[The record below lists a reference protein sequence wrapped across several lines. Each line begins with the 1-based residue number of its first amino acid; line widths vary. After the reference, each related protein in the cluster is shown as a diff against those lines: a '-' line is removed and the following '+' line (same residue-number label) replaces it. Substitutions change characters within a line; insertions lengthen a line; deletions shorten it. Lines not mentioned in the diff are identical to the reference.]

1 MTIVYL
7 NGEFIPLEEARVSV
21 LDRGFIFGDGVYEV
35 IPVYAGHLFRL
46 QAHLNR
52 LEQSLAKIQLVNPLT
67 RSQWQTHLE
76 SLVARNGGG
85 DQSIYLQ
92 ITRGPAKRKHNFPPT
107 VIPTVFMM
115 SDPFTDPPPSPG
127 VKAITLND
135 IRWLCCDIK
144 AIALLSNVLLR
155 QQAVEAGAVEAILIR
170 DGYVMEGAASSV
182 FVVYQGVALTP
193 PNSNFI
199 LPGITRE
206 LVLEVMQAA
215 HLPCQESEIS
225 LAQLRSADEIWLTS
239 STNEILPVI
248 SLDEV
253 AVGQGQPGELWAK
266 TWQLYQDYK
275 RTLRKV

>member
-7 NGEFIPLEEARVSV
+7 NGEFIPLEEARISV

-275 RTLRKV
+275 RTLRKG

>member
-1 MTIVYL
+1 MTTVYL
-7 NGEFIPLEEARVSV
+7 NGEFIPLEEARISV

-52 LEQSLAKIQLVNPLT
+52 LEQSLAKIQLINPLT
-67 RSQWQTHLE
+67 RSQWQTYLE

-92 ITRGPAKRKHNFPPT
+92 VTRGPAKRKHNFPPT

-135 IRWLCCDIK
+135 IRWLYCDIK

-155 QQAVEAGAVEAILIR
+155 QHAVEAGAVEAILIR

-248 SLDEV
+248 SLDEI

-275 RTLRKV
+275 QTLRRT

>member
-1 MTIVYL
+1 MTTVYL
-7 NGEFIPLEEARVSV
+7 NGEFIPLEEARISV

-52 LEQSLAKIQLVNPLT
+52 LEQSLAKIQLINPLT
-67 RSQWQTHLE
+67 RSQWQTYLE
-76 SLVARNGGG
+76 SLVAHNGGG

-92 ITRGPAKRKHNFPPT
+92 VTRGPAKRKHNFPPT

-135 IRWLCCDIK
+135 IRWLYCDIK

-155 QQAVEAGAVEAILIR
+155 QHAVEAGAVEAILIR

-248 SLDEV
+248 SLDEI

-275 RTLRKV
+275 QTLRRT